1 MLTGGTGDESD
12 LHMTLVSATDDDSTH
27 ESTLR
32 TKSCDLKTL
41 SSSSSSLSSA
51 SSPSSS
57 SRVSWKYEL
66 GQIFSIALPNALQ
79 LFAAIGMSL
88 TDMAVLGHYDTTA
101 LAAAGFALLW
111 MNISME
117 LVYRG
122 LAGATNVLCAQA
134 FGAKNYKLVGDWC
147 QLAVVVTTLFLIP
160 LVSR

>member
-1 MLTGGTGDESD
+1 MRIDECN
-12 LHMTLVSATDDDSTH
+12 LHVPLVSATDDDSTH
-27 ESTLR
+27 NSTLG
-32 TKSCDLKTL
+32 TQQCDLKAL
-41 SSSSSSLSSA
+41 SSPSSSLSSA
-51 SSPSSS
+51 SSPSLTSS
-57 SRVSWKYEL
+57 PVSWQYEL
-66 GQIFSIALPNALQ
+66 SQIFSIALPNALQ

-147 QLAVVVTTLFLIP
+147 QLAMVVTTLFLIP